1 METLSET
8 KNVNRNSVFIKFV
21 AMTFI
26 FAISISFIGISA
38 IETTSETRKT
48 PVRIGTSARIVKNGS
63 SITRE
68 APVQVLLADASA
80 VNRK

>member
-26 FAISISFIGISA
+26 FAISISFIGISS
-38 IETTSETRKT
+38 IETRKT
-48 PVRIGTSARIVKNGS
+48 PVRIGTSARIAKNGS